1 LTTVET
7 LAEEATPERR
17 GLSRAG
23 TDAMLEPFTESIR
36 MDGLHLLQELARL
49 AGRVGTSRF

>member
-23 TDAMLEPFTESIR
+23 TDAVLEPFTESIR
-36 MDGLHLLQELARL
+36 MDGLHLLQDLARL